1 MEKIELRVELR
12 AGESIEKPWSAVFGL
27 AGGTIGRGGQNKLI
41 LPDSDAAIARVHA
54 MVRLGA
60 DAAYLANLCERR
72 LIQVDDVVVRP
83 GQEVTLPLGARIN
96 IGPYSIGVYT
106 LNAASAPATLASKV
120 SAAAPASTMSPAYA
134 PTPSTVATPDPAPAR
149 ALIIP
154 DDFNPFEVVTR
165 PVPKDEWGGLQ
176 EQSLTELA
184 QQSHDGLIRALPLS
198 GTMDDQLDNPAHSG
212 LPKQLDP
219 TPQLDPL
226 ALFSQSSILT
236 GPELTEVQTGRT
248 SELAHVFHWPK
259 TTDRGPVSPLVAVA
273 QTPPLLPK
281 AYVSEES
288 QQAVQSA
295 GLQSVQG
302 LDLSFF
308 GQENGTAQGLSG
320 LLGQPLSEQPQ
331 VAAAHVTSATPE
343 LQPSQPTIAA
353 SNELFT
359 APLGAPLQAFGLT
372 LSGDQPAVQALSVL
386 PVPPPN
392 PLPRDRAPAIA
403 PTTQAPP
410 LAPSAPQCNST
421 SVEPLDDLASAFLE
435 GAGLSADRAKLQLTP
450 EFMRAFGEAFRIAIE
465 GSIDLLAARSE
476 IKQEFRA
483 GVTVIGSSAN
493 NPLKFL
499 PNADGVIMQLVGQH
513 FPGFMKPV
521 PAIREAYDDLRVH
534 QLALMAGIRAAYTE
548 ALKRFDPEKMEL
560 EAPRASLLNALYD
573 GSRKAALWDEYKKN
587 FSKLKDSA
595 EDELTAFSG
604 QTFVQAYEA
613 AAEAAKGQS

>member
-1 MEKIELRVELR
+1 
-12 AGESIEKPWSAVFGL
+12 
-27 AGGTIGRGGQNKLI
+27 
-41 LPDSDAAIARVHA
+41 
-54 MVRLGA
+54 
-60 DAAYLANLCERR
+60 
-72 LIQVDDVVVRP
+72 
-83 GQEVTLPLGARIN
+83 
-96 IGPYSIGVYT
+96 
-106 LNAASAPATLASKV
+106 
-120 SAAAPASTMSPAYA
+120 
-134 PTPSTVATPDPAPAR
+134 
-149 ALIIP
+149 
-154 DDFNPFEVVTR
+154 
-165 PVPKDEWGGLQ
+165 
-176 EQSLTELA
+176 
-184 QQSHDGLIRALPLS
+184 
-198 GTMDDQLDNPAHSG
+198 MDDQLDNPAHSG

-248 SELAHVFHWPK
+248 SELAHVFH
-259 TTDRGPVSPLVAVA
+259 
-273 QTPPLLPK
+273 LPK
-281 AYVSEES
+281 AIDGGAVSPEVAVGLTPSLNPKALVSEES

-302 LDLSFF
+302 LDLSLF
-308 GQENGTAQGLSG
+308 GQENGTASGLSSF
-320 LLGQPLSEQPQ
+320 LGQPLSDHQK
-331 VAAAHVTSATPE
+331 VTATSVTSTP
-343 LQPSQPTIAA
+343 PSLHLAQETVAA
-353 SNELFT
+353 SNELFN
-359 APLGAPLQAFGLT
+359 APVGAPLQAFGLT
-372 LSGDQPAVQALSVL
+372 LSGDQPALQAHSAA
-386 PVPPPN
+386 PFTPPSPS
-392 PLPRDRAPAIA
+392 PHDRAPAIA
-403 PTTQAPP
+403 PPTQASP
-410 LAPSAPQCNST
+410 LAQTRAPQSHSMSQDC
-421 SVEPLDDLASAFLE
+421 LDDLASAFLE

-483 GVTVIGSSAN
+483 GVTIIGSSAN

-560 EAPRASLLNALYD
+560 EAPRASLLNALYE

>member
-12 AGESIEKPWSAVFGL
+12 SGEPLEKTWSAVFGL

-41 LPDSDAAIARVHA
+41 LPDADAAIARVHA

-60 DAAYLANLCERR
+60 DEAYLANLCERR
-72 LIQVDDVVVRP
+72 LIEVDNEVVRP
-83 GQEVTLPLGARIN
+83 GQEVPLPVGARIS

-106 LNAASAPATLASKV
+106 LNAASAPAPLTTKV
-120 SAAAPASTMSPAYA
+120 SEAVPAVTRSPTHI
-134 PTPSTVATPDPAPAR
+134 PTPANEQPSAPMPAR

-154 DDFNPFEVVTR
+154 DDFNPFEVVAR

-184 QQSHDGLIRALPLS
+184 QQSHDGLINALPLS

-226 ALFSQSSILT
+226 ALFSQSSILAA
-236 GPELTEVQTGRT
+236 PDVTEVQTGRT
-248 SELAHVFHWPK
+248 SELAHVFHLPK
-259 TTDRGPVSPLVAVA
+259 TTDGGAANSMVPGRQPQPLG
-273 QTPPLLPK
+273 PK
-281 AYVSEES
+281 AHVSEES

-302 LDLSFF
+302 LDLSLF
-308 GQENGTAQGLSG
+308 GQENGTTQGLGSF
-320 LLGQPLSEQPQ
+320 LGQPLSDPPK
-331 VAAAHVTSATPE
+331 VAAALVTSATPGLE
-343 LQPSQPTIAA
+343 PAKPTIAT

-359 APLGAPLQAFGLT
+359 APSDAPLQAFGLT
-372 LSGDQPAVQALSVL
+372 LSGDQPALHTLSVSPL
-386 PVPPPN
+386 VNPSPP
-392 PLPRDRAPAIA
+392 DRAPPAA
-403 PTTQAPP
+403 PLTQAQ
-410 LAPSAPQCNST
+410 PSAPTPAPQISSMSQYC
-421 SVEPLDDLASAFLE
+421 LGDLTSAFLE
-435 GAGLSADRAKLQLTP
+435 GAGLSADRAKLHLTP
-450 EFMRAFGEAFRIAIE
+450 EFMRTFGEAFRIAIE

-483 GVTVIGSSAN
+483 GVTIIGSSAN

-548 ALKRFDPEKMEL
+548 ALKRFDPEKMEQ
-560 EAPRASLLNALYD
+560 EAPRASLLNSLYD
-573 GSRKAALWDEYKKN
+573 GSRKAALWDEYKRN

-595 EDELTAFSG
+595 EDDLTAFSG

-613 AAEAAKGQS
+613 AAEAAKGQT

>member
-12 AGESIEKPWSAVFGL
+12 SGEPLEKPWSAVFGL

-60 DAAYLANLCERR
+60 DEAYLANLCERR
-72 LIQVDDVVVRP
+72 LIEVGDEVVRP
-83 GQEVTLPLGARIN
+83 GQEVPLPMGARIC

-106 LNAASAPATLASKV
+106 LNAASASAPLASKFSEAV
-120 SAAAPASTMSPAYA
+120 PAITRSPTYIPTPANEQSPA
-134 PTPSTVATPDPAPAR
+134 PVSAR

-184 QQSHDGLIRALPLS
+184 QQSHDGLIKALPLS

-226 ALFSQSSILT
+226 ALFSQSSILAA
-236 GPELTEVQTGRT
+236 PDLTEVQSGRT
-248 SELAHVFHWPK
+248 SELAHVFHLPK
-259 TTDRGPVSPLVAVA
+259 TSDGGAVGPMVTARQPQPL
-273 QTPPLLPK
+273 TPK
-281 AYVSEES
+281 AHVSEES

-302 LDLSFF
+302 LDLSLF
-308 GQENGTAQGLSG
+308 GQENGTTPGLGSF
-320 LLGQPLSEQPQ
+320 LGQPLSDQPK
-331 VAAAHVTSATPE
+331 VAATLVASTTPS
-343 LQPSQPTIAA
+343 LQPAKPTIAT

-359 APLGAPLQAFGLT
+359 APLDAPLQAFGLT
-372 LSGDQPAVQALSVL
+372 LSGDQPAVQTLSAAPL
-386 PVPPPN
+386 TNPPPS
-392 PLPRDRAPAIA
+392 DRAPSAA
-403 PTTQAPP
+403 PLTQAPP
-410 LAPSAPQCNST
+410 SAPTPAPQS
-421 SVEPLDDLASAFLE
+421 SSMSQDLLGDLTSAFLD
-435 GAGLSADRAKLQLTP
+435 GAGLSADRAKLHLTP
-450 EFMRAFGEAFRIAIE
+450 EFMRTFGEAFRIAIE

-483 GVTVIGSSAN
+483 GVTIIGSSAN

-548 ALKRFDPEKMEL
+548 ALKRFDPEKMEQ
-560 EAPRASLLNALYD
+560 EAPKASLLNSLYD
-573 GSRKAALWDEYKKN
+573 GSRKAALWDEYKRN

-595 EDELTAFSG
+595 EDDLTAFSG

-613 AAEAAKGQS
+613 AAEAAKGQT